1 MKIEQAKQLTEQALD
16 QLIQALEAGKSEVLN
31 TYLATMSRF
40 HKYSWGNLLLIA
52 FQMPSAL
59 RVAGFHTW
67 KSLGRF
73 VKKGEKGIM
82 ILAPIVV
89 RRSADKEAGLK
100 ELNGTEKALVG
111 FRPVYVWDE
120 SQTDGEPLAEISAVT
135 GDPGEYTDRLKS
147 YVAQLGIALEYSSD
161 IAPAKGMSH
170 GGKIT
175 LLPSLSPAEA
185 FATLVHEV
193 AHEKLHRTER
203 RAETTRTVR
212 ETEAEAV
219 AFVVCQAV
227 GLIAAEAST
236 SYIQLWNGNKQT
248 LTDSLHFVQ
257 QTASQILSVISPGE
271 SPGL

>member
-16 QLIQALEAGKSEVLN
+16 ELIQALEAGKSEALK
-31 TYLATMSRF
+31 TFLATMSRF

-67 KSLGRF
+67 KSLDRF

-89 RRSADKEAGLK
+89 KRSPDKDAAAE
-100 ELNGTEKALVG
+100 ELTGTEKALVG

-120 SQTDGEPLAEISAVT
+120 SQTDGKPLAEISMVT
-135 GDPGEYTDRLKS
+135 GDPGDYADRLKT
-147 YVAQLGIALEYSSD
+147 YVTQLGIALEYSCE
-161 IAPAKGMSH
+161 IAPAKGVSH

-175 LLPSLSPAEA
+175 LLPDLSPAA
-185 FATLVHEV
+185 TFSTLVHEV

-203 RAETTRTVR
+203 RAETTRTIR

-219 AFVVCQAV
+219 AFVVCQAI
-227 GLIAAEAST
+227 GLDGAEASS
-236 SYIQLWNGNKQT
+236 SYIHLWNGDKQT
-248 LTDSLHFVQ
+248 LTESLDFVQ
-257 QTASQILSVISPGE
+257 QTASQILTAISPGE
-271 SPGL
+271 

>member
-1 MKIEQAKQLTEQALD
+1 MEIEQAKQFSEQALD
-16 QLIQALEAGKSEVLN
+16 QLIQALEAGKSEALK

-52 FQMPSAL
+52 FQMPSATH
-59 RVAGFHTW
+59 VAGFNTW

-89 RRSADKEAGLK
+89 RRSAEKGAGAE

-120 SQTDGEPLAEISAVT
+120 SQTDGEPLTEISAVA
-135 GDPGEYTDRLKS
+135 GDPGDYTDRLKS
-147 YVAQLGIALEYSSD
+147 CVAQLGIALEYSSD
-161 IAPAKGMSH
+161 IAPAKGLSH

-175 LLPSLSPAEA
+175 LLPDLSPAEA
-185 FATLVHEV
+185 FSTLVHEL

-203 RAETTRTVR
+203 RAATTRTIR

-227 GLIAAEAST
+227 GLDGTEASS
-236 SYIQLWNGNKQT
+236 SYIQLWNGDKQT
-248 LTDSLHFVQ
+248 LTESLHFVQ
-257 QTASQILSVISPGE
+257 QTASQILSAISPDE
-271 SPGL
+271 